1 MASGSSQIFA
11 FVSHSLVD
19 VRAGNR
25 KGGETLE
32 PITRIF
38 LMNLRLLTFS
48 FLLVFCSALQ
58 AVHETK
64 PLTEK
69 QLKAHKLDGKFFKKG
84 TEVEGILI
92 ATSDRVSDY
101 AHAESAYLF
110 GKIMQSIDKK
120 VAQRIR
126 EKRVLCILIGHAEL
140 TSEVPQFRTEKK
152 GKELDF
158 YNWRSR
164 GFLRWFGPRPV
175 VVFAEEDV
183 MEYEGGMR
191 LESILIHEFGHVIH
205 GAGFDEDQQNRL
217 TAAFEKA
224 RELEIWNDGRA
235 AQRFRRV
242 KGTKKV
248 SLLDALKKW
257 FPLESEELLKKC
269 LQEGD
274 VLVNG
279 KKAKPS
285 VEVNGEDKVLVTFGG
300 PKRCYASRN
309 RSEYWAEGVQC
320 WYNTNRTMDHD
331 HNHVH
336 TRKQLKEYD
345 VELAKLC
352 SEVLGEGD
360 WRFVSPRER
369 AGKGHLKGYDPQKA
383 PVTKDLP
390 HIETAA
396 LDYYDKYWK
405 VFWHRLYDKHGLS
418 SPHSRSLFNGK
429 DLSGWS
435 MDVPALDKKPEGKKP
450 FVSRDGMLVS
460 LGSPGGHLLTDEKFE
475 NYRVIAEYR
484 FAGKPGN
491 CGVLVHASKLR
502 NLYKMFPKS
511 IEVQMN
517 HKHAG
522 DFWCIVENIVV
533 PDMVKRRGPEKNW
546 GITEGK
552 ARRIANLT
560 DDSEK
565 PVGEWNRMRIECVG
579 DEVKV
584 WVNGDMVNHGFDC
597 TAKKGRLA
605 IQAEG
610 SEVEFRKFELTPIN
624 VLSE

>member
-1 MASGSSQIFA
+1 MKLPL
-11 FVSHSLVD
+11 FVLFPSLILGV
-19 VRAGNR
+19 V
-25 KGGETLE
+25 
-32 PITRIF
+32 
-38 LMNLRLLTFS
+38 
-48 FLLVFCSALQ
+48 LQ
-58 AVHETK
+58 AAHETK
-64 PLTEK
+64 PLSED
-69 QLKAHKLDGKFFKKG
+69 QLKVHKLDGKFFKKG

-92 ATSDRVSDY
+92 ATSERVSDY

-110 GKIMQSIDKK
+110 GKIMQSVDKK
-120 VAQRIR
+120 VAERIR
-126 EKRVLCILIGHAEL
+126 EKRLLCILIGHDEL
-140 TSEVPQFRTEKK
+140 TSEVPQFRTDKK

-191 LESILIHEFGHVIH
+191 LESILIHEFGHVVH
-205 GAGFDEDQQNRL
+205 GAGFDEDQQKRL

-242 KGTKKV
+242 KGKKKV
-248 SLLDALKKW
+248 SLLGALKKW
-257 FPLESEELLKKC
+257 FPQESEELLKKC

-279 KKAKPS
+279 KKANPS
-285 VEVNGEDKVLVTFGG
+285 VKVNGEDKVLVVFGG

-309 RSEYWAEGVQC
+309 RAEYWAEGVQC

-331 HNHVH
+331 HNHIH

-345 VELAKLC
+345 VELSKLC
-352 SEVLGEGD
+352 SEVLGEGE

-369 AGKGHLKGYDPQKA
+369 AGKGHLKGYDPARA
-383 PVTKDLP
+383 PVTEDLP
-390 HIETAA
+390 HIDTAA
-396 LDYYDKYWK
+396 LDYYDEYWK
-405 VFWHRLYDKHGLS
+405 VFWHRLYDKHALS

-450 FVSRDGMLVS
+450 FVARNGMLVS

-475 NYRVIAEYR
+475 NYRVVAEYR

-546 GITEGK
+546 GIVEGK

-584 WVNGDMVNHGFDC
+584 WVNGDLVNHGFDC
-597 TAKKGRLA
+597 TAKKGKLA

-610 SEVEFRKFELTPIN
+610 SEVEFRKFDLTPIN
-624 VLSE
+624 ILGE